1 VKSPLA
7 RVAVAVLLVAAAGP
21 AGFLLYR
28 ALHAAHT
35 PPEPAHAA
43 STVGAPAPAPPT
55 ASAATPLPPEAA
67 RAAPERLPDISMP
80 DTEGHTRALSEWRGH
95 PLLVNFWATWCEP
108 CRREIPLLERLRKQS
123 GAASL
128 EIVGIAVDTRAAVL
142 PYARQMHIDYPL
154 LIGEDDGIKAVDA
167 FGMQAVFPF
176 SVFADREGR
185 IVALKIGELHPEDAQ
200 LILARLD
207 DVDQGRL
214 DLAAARQQISTGLA
228 ALEKTRRDQDASHPS
243 GG

>member
-7 RVAVAVLLVAAAGP
+7 RVALAVLLVAAAGP

-28 ALHAAHT
+28 LLNAAHA
-35 PPEPAHAA
+35 PVQPAR
-43 STVGAPAPAPPT
+43 T
-55 ASAATPLPPEAA
+55 ASAVSAAVPPSASASASLAPEAA
-67 RAAPERLPDISMP
+67 GALPERLPNISMP
-80 DTEGHTRALSEWRGH
+80 DLEGHTRALSEWRGH

-108 CRREIPLLERLRKQS
+108 CRREIPLLQRLRGS
-123 GAASL
+123 AGASSL
-128 EIVGIAVDTRAAVL
+128 EIVGIAVDTRAAVI
-142 PYARQMHIDYPL
+142 PYAHQMHIDYPL
-154 LIGEDDGIKAVDA
+154 LIGEDDGIKAADA

-200 LILARLD
+200 LILARID
-207 DVDQGRL
+207 DVDHGRL
-214 DLAAARQQISTGLA
+214 DVAAARQQISAGLQG
-228 ALEKTRRDQDASHPS
+228 LERARHDHDDPHAS

>member
-7 RVAVAVLLVAAAGP
+7 RVALAVLLIAAAGP

-28 ALHAAHT
+28 VLHAART
-35 PPEPAHAA
+35 PGQPARVATAVSAAAPRSASA
-43 STVGAPAPAPPT
+43 STSLA
-55 ASAATPLPPEAA
+55 PEAA
-67 RAAPERLPDISMP
+67 RALPERLPDISMP
-80 DTEGHTRALSEWRGH
+80 DTDGHNRALSEWRGH

-108 CRREIPLLERLRKQS
+108 CRREIPLLERLRRS
-123 GAASL
+123 AGPGSL

-154 LIGEDDGIKAVDA
+154 LIGEDDGIKAVGA

-176 SVFADREGR
+176 SVFADRDGR

-200 LILARLD
+200 LILARVD
-207 DVDQGRL
+207 DVDKGRL
-214 DLAAARQQISTGLA
+214 DLAAARQQISTGLQ
-228 ALEKTRRDQDASHPS
+228 ALERARHDQDSSHAS